1 MKKKEAIILAK
12 NEIILAEVATSNN
25 LKDAINKIKRNVDVN
40 RSKVG
45 ELEKIILE
53 GVVLPEVGNF
63 EIRSEALTR

>member
-1 MKKKEAIILAK
+1 M
-12 NEIILAEVATSNN
+12 
-25 LKDAINKIKRNVDVN
+25 N